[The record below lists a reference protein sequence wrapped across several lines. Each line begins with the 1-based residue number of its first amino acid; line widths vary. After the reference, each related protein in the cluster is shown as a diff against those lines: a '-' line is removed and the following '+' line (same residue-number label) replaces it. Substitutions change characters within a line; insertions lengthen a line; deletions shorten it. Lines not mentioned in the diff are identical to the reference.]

1 VLLNLD
7 FYHFAELV
15 DIQPEHGGHFIHSMS
30 EPYSEEDLGAE
41 VMQNWLKHFGL
52 GFHQVHAS
60 GHCSRGEIEEIV
72 KEVTPKQ
79 LFPVHT
85 EHPEMFKGLAKQV
98 RENIKLRERYEI

>member
-1 VLLNLD
+1 
-7 FYHFAELV
+7 
-15 DIQPEHGGHFIHSMS
+15 MS

-72 KEVTPKQ
+72 KKIKPKQ

-85 EHPEMFKGLAKQV
+85 EHPEMFKGLA
-98 RENIKLRERYEI
+98 ERVHERIELGEVYKI